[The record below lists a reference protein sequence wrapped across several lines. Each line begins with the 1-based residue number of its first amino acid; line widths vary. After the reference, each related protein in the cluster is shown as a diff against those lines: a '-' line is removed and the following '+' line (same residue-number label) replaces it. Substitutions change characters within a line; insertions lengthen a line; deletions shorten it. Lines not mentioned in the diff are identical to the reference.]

1 MILALGIGV
10 PPSSHFIYIP
20 VIFVLGIAIGFMLG
34 SKATRDA
41 FAFEQR
47 KADER
52 AARKAARQAAAAA
65 QGGNSD
71 GTGGGAGPDKP
82 AA

>member
-1 MILALGIGV
+1 VITALCIGV

-20 VIFVLGIAIGFMLG
+20 VIFILGISLGFMLG

-52 AARKAARQAAAAA
+52 AARKAARAAAGTA
-65 QGGNSD
+65 QANVG
-71 GTGGGAGPDKP
+71 DKP
-82 AA
+82 PASG